1 MDSDEISNN
10 KRDELNHIITNDIL
24 KNLKSDYFLKK
35 IFNYL
40 QKNKSLTI
48 IKYCKNIQQKL
59 NITINEYKNYSEI
72 CNYNIRNNS
81 Y

>member
-1 MDSDEISNN
+1 MKFNFYINKMDSDEISNN
-10 KRDELNHIITNDIL
+10 KKDELNRIITKDIL

-48 IKYCKNIQQKL
+48 IKYCKNIQQRL
-59 NITINEYKNYSEI
+59 NITINE
-72 CNYNIRNNS
+72 
-81 Y
+81 